1 MAAGDTPFGPAAVG
15 DNGPMDEQASSVV
28 VVGASAGGV
37 EALTTLAAGLPAD
50 LDAAVCVVLHL
61 PAGAESRLADILSR
75 AGPLAAVQARG
86 GEELTRGRVFVA
98 PPDRHLT
105 VRDRHVVVGRGA
117 HENGVRPAIDVLFR
131 SAALSYG
138 RRAIAVVLSGS
149 RDDGVAGASAVG
161 ARGGC
166 VFVQSPDD
174 ALFPSMPSKTV
185 SRDHPDRVLP
195 LAELA
200 AAVTTAV
207 QRLSEEVPMSENGE
221 DEMSLETEYA
231 TLDPDAIERDGPP
244 GEPSAFGCPACGGVL
259 WELDGE
265 DLLRFRCRVG
275 HAYTA
280 EAAVEARGASVEAAL
295 WTALRALQERA
306 QLTERLAERVGS
318 AGANHSRARFEAFAR
333 EAREQADVIRRVL
346 AGNGSGPDG

>member
-1 MAAGDTPFGPAAVG
+1 MGEPA
-15 DNGPMDEQASSVV
+15 PSVV

-37 EALTTLAAGLPAD
+37 EALTALAGGLPED

-61 PAGAESRLADILSR
+61 PAGAESRLAEIISR
-75 AGPLAAVQARG
+75 AGPLPAIQARG
-86 GEELTRGRVFVA
+86 GEELTRGRVYVA
-98 PPDRHLT
+98 PPDRHLM
-105 VRDRHVVVGRGA
+105 VRGRYVLVGRGA
-117 HENGVRPAIDVLFR
+117 HENGVRPSIDVLFR
-131 SAALSYG
+131 SAAISHG
-138 RRAIAVVLSGS
+138 RRAVAVVLSGA

-166 VFVQSPDD
+166 VVVQSPDD
-174 ALFPSMPSKTV
+174 ALFPGMPSETV

-207 QRLSEEVPMSENGE
+207 RRLSKEVPMSENDG

-231 TLDPDAIERDGPP
+231 TLDAEALERDGPP
-244 GEPSAFGCPACGGVL
+244 GDSSPYACPACGGVL
-259 WELDGE
+259 WELADE

-275 HAYTA
+275 HAYSA
-280 EAAVEARGASVEAAL
+280 EGAVEAQGESVEAAL

-306 QLTERLAERVGS
+306 QLSERLAAQVGS
-318 AGANHSRARFEAFAR
+318 AGATRSRTRFEAFAR
-333 EAREQADVIRRVL
+333 EAREQADLIRRVL
-346 AGNGSGPDG
+346 AGNGTARDG